1 MAIRKRYVH
10 QWYVPGRP
18 DDGRERI
25 WTEINMA
32 YPDLLELIGL
42 APNSMLI
49 GLHVDHAM
57 NVTITAEEPRE
68 ALCQSPASDGSSAGA
83 SRSGSASA

>member
-1 MAIRKRYVH
+1 MAIRKRYVR
-10 QWYVPGRP
+10 QWFVPGRP
-18 DDGRERI
+18 DDGNERI
-25 WTEINMA
+25 WTEIHMT
-32 YPDLLELIGL
+32 YPDLLELVGL

-68 ALCQSPASDGSSAGA
+68 AHCDHVLSEGG
-83 SRSGSASA
+83 SRSGPVSG